1 MEKKVNMLTYN
12 FENIGSDTLYQYLYK
27 CIKNDIIQGKIKSGE
42 KLPSKRALAKNL
54 AISVI
59 TVENAYGQL
68 AAEGYIYSVPK
79 SGFYVVDLRDD
90 KMKNESGLS
99 ENRIYS
105 NKLNL
110 TGGKNAY
117 IADFTSNQTE
127 QSAFPFSIWTKTMR
141 AVMNDYQTELML
153 NPPCGGVME
162 LRQSIADYLKAFRN
176 MTVRPEQIIIGAG
189 TEYLSSLLIQLLGK
203 ELKYSVENPGYHKI
217 AKIYRSMG
225 ACYEY
230 IEIEED
236 GPKVEE
242 LEEKEINVIHCSP
255 SHHYPTGR
263 VMPISKRYELL
274 GWVTKTKDRYIIEDE
289 YDSVMNDYQ
298 TELML
303 NPPCGGVMELRQS
316 IADYLKAFRN
326 MTVRPEQIIIGAGT
340 EYLSSLLIQLLGK
353 ELKYSVE
360 NPGYHKIAKIYRSM
374 GACYEYIEIEEDGPK
389 VEELEEKEINVIH
402 CSPSHHYP
410 TGRVMPISKRY
421 ELLGWVTKTKDRYI
435 IEDEYDSE
443 LRLNG
448 KPIPSLQSIDV
459 SGKVIYMNTFSK
471 TLCSTVRISYM
482 VLPDELAERFYRE
495 LSFYSCTVSNFEQYT
510 LAQFMNSGAFEKH
523 INRLRNYYQ
532 QKRDRILEAFLQGVL
547 KTKIKILEEDAG
559 VHFLMKVDTNLSEE
573 EFLDKMKSKGI
584 KLAAL
589 SSYYHSSEKKKKYEN
604 IYVMNYSFVDCEK
617 MEYVAKMITQVE

>member
-1 MEKKVNMLTYN
+1 MAVTIKDVAALAGVSPSTVSRTCKNNPSISTETKEKVRKAMIELGYEVNFQASNLASQYSRTIGIILPASAREVYENAFYLEAIRGISHYCNQRQYMSTVVTGQDEDEILKAIQSMSRSGKVDGFIVLYSRKDDPIIDYL
-12 FENIGSDTLYQYLYK
+12 FSEGLLYILIGKATQYTNQTLY
-27 CIKNDIIQGKIKSGE
+27 IDNDN
-42 KLPSKRALAKNL
+42 LLA
-54 AISVI
+54 
-59 TVENAYGQL
+59 G
-68 AAEGYIYSVPK
+68 
-79 SGFYVVDLRDD
+79 
-90 KMKNESGLS
+90 
-99 ENRIYS
+99 
-105 NKLNL
+105 
-110 TGGKNAY
+110 
-117 IADFTSNQTE
+117 
-127 QSAFPFSIWTKTMR
+127 
-141 AVMNDYQTELML
+141 
-153 NPPCGGVME
+153 
-162 LRQSIADYLKAFRN
+162 
-176 MTVRPEQIIIGAG
+176 
-189 TEYLSSLLIQLLGK
+189 
-203 ELKYSVENPGYHKI
+203 
-217 AKIYRSMG
+217 
-225 ACYEY
+225 
-230 IEIEED
+230 ED

-255 SHHYPTGR
+255 SHHYPTG
-263 VMPISKRYELL
+263 I
-274 GWVTKTKDRYIIEDE
+274 
-289 YDSVMNDYQ
+289 
-298 TELML
+298 
-303 NPPCGGVMELRQS
+303 
-316 IADYLKAFRN
+316 
-326 MTVRPEQIIIGAGT
+326 
-340 EYLSSLLIQLLGK
+340 
-353 ELKYSVE
+353 
-360 NPGYHKIAKIYRSM
+360 
-374 GACYEYIEIEEDGPK
+374 
-389 VEELEEKEINVIH
+389 
-402 CSPSHHYP
+402 
-410 TGRVMPISKRY
+410 VMPISKRY

-547 KTKIKILEEDAG
+547 KTKIQILEEDAG